1 ISFIFGAIFPVMGGM
16 LHIYRAS
23 KQPLKD
29 IILHTPHTKQE
40 QSIKSVYIGLF
51 LFVSSLG
58 LHVYNTQDN
67 LLLVIGAVLML
78 FIAIVLI
85 MPTCLHG
92 ISTITNKILS
102 HVHQGEL
109 TLGIKNIA
117 NNKTVSNNVSMIIVV
132 FLLLLMIGTTSAG
145 IDQYIKNTVEQ
156 DFDVTIDDLEE
167 GFSTYED
174 IATVE
179 GVSES
184 YMQHISVANYTIHG
198 ESDTFIV

>member
-1 ISFIFGAIFPVMGGM
+1 
-16 LHIYRAS
+16 
-23 KQPLKD
+23 
-29 IILHTPHTKQE
+29 
-40 QSIKSVYIGLF
+40 
-51 LFVSSLG
+51 
-58 LHVYNTQDN
+58 
-67 LLLVIGAVLML
+67 
-78 FIAIVLI
+78 
-85 MPTCLHG
+85 
-92 ISTITNKILS
+92 
-102 HVHQGEL
+102 
-109 TLGIKNIA
+109 
-117 NNKTVSNNVSMIIVV
+117 KTVSNNVSKIIVV

-198 ESDTFIV
+198 ESDTFIVYGVEDIHRFDQFYSGATFLQDAKTHFNTINNGVILDAYQTNRFGLDVGDKVFLEPFDKNKQHVHEIEIAVEIVGTMEAASLTTNHEIKIMSLND